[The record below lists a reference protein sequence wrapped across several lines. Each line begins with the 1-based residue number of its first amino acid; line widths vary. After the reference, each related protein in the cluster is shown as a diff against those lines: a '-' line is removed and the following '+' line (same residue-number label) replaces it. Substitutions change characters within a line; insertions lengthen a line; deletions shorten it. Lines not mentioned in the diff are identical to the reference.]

1 MKKSTPMQLSHGSD
15 LNNPSL
21 IHTFFQRLAETALDK
36 SLSRAADLS
45 YYKQVKRRIES
56 GEDLTKELPQLK
68 KLDKKTALAS
78 IKTLIK
84 RCDSDLTDY
93 WSIPKAANV
102 KTRIE
107 HRSFKGELVPR
118 FRADYTFKTKLGSV
132 TINVKALGRYVFVQA
147 DTVGVKKA
155 NAELAL
161 REVEKQLMIV
171 ALSL

>member
-1 MKKSTPMQLSHGSD
+1 MQLSHGSD

>member
-21 IHTFFQRLAETALDK
+21 IHAFFQRLAETALDK

-45 YYKQVKRRIES
+45 YFKQVKRRIES

-68 KLDKKTALAS
+68 KLDKKTALAT

-93 WSIPKAANV
+93 WSIPSSPKIRVN
-102 KTRIE
+102 IQ
-107 HRSFKGELVPR
+107 HRSFKAELVPR
-118 FRADYTFKTKLGSV
+118 FKAVYTFKTVLGSV
-132 TINVKALGRYVFVQA
+132 TINALTMGRYIFVSA
-147 DTVGVKKA
+147 DTTDIKKA

-171 ALSL
+171 TLSL

>member
-1 MKKSTPMQLSHGSD
+1 MTTTPTSLSHGSGQD
-15 LNNPSL
+15 NPSL
-21 IHTFFQRLAETALDK
+21 IQVYFENLAESALKK

-45 YYKQVKRRIES
+45 YFKQVKRRIES

-68 KLDKKTALAS
+68 KLDKRSALAS

-84 RCDSDLTDY
+84 RCDADLTNY
-93 WSIPKAANV
+93 WSMPKAADV

-155 NAELAL
+155 NIELAL
-161 REVEKQLMIV
+161 REVEQQLTLA
-171 ALSL
+171 ALHS